1 MLPATQPHTT
11 HQQRL
16 RPVGL
21 LGLQKLGFA
30 PSLVLF
36 AAQLKSKEQS
46 EANPDIQHIKTV
58 RVPPCNALA
67 SNLKSKWHTRRTGRP
82 GYKTKR
88 SYRYC
93 LNVSLKTKSNEAGL
107 RFQRA
112 EMLRKDKTSKNNMEQ
127 PYSNGNSNTS
137 NTAATNFNLSTSA
150 THNANSPVI
159 LRPAALAPEAS
170 AAVGCSLSLW
180 WL

>member
-1 MLPATQPHTT
+1 
-11 HQQRL
+11 
-16 RPVGL
+16 
-21 LGLQKLGFA
+21 
-30 PSLVLF
+30 
-36 AAQLKSKEQS
+36 
-46 EANPDIQHIKTV
+46 
-58 RVPPCNALA
+58 
-67 SNLKSKWHTRRTGRP
+67 
-82 GYKTKR
+82 
-88 SYRYC
+88 

-127 PYSNGNSNTS
+127 PYSNGNSNTR
-137 NTAATNFNLSTSA
+137 NTAATNFNLSTAA